1 VTSDPDREALIPG
14 YLRGVLTVEAELS
27 DGHIGT
33 HGWMHTDNMA
43 PVLVALSYADG
54 MASLVTEDGNG
65 QLTRLRIPGQAFLRL
80 IDQRGAEAGDLTRA
94 ACGAGAT
101 AEGRPVRQ

>member
-80 IDQRGAEAGDLTRA
+80 IDGADRKLATSREQLAELERRRKAGR
-94 ACGAGAT
+94 
-101 AEGRPVRQ
+101 

>member
-1 VTSDPDREALIPG
+1 MSDPDREAVRPA

-33 HGWMHTDNMA
+33 QGWMHTDNMA
-43 PVLVALSYADG
+43 PVLVALSCADG

-80 IDQRGAEAGDLTRA
+80 IDGADRKLATSREQLAELERRRKAGR
-94 ACGAGAT
+94 
-101 AEGRPVRQ
+101 